1 MGNLPEEPAICQD
14 HRINLIKW
22 KKRTHHNFNMNKN
35 QKEAILLSF
44 LNKKDRYRRLAEYIL
59 QLMKNDPLMPKESLH
74 TIIYRIKDESRLIE
88 KIIKLNQKTDDLA
101 PIVEHNY
108 QERIND
114 LLGVR
119 MICLRL
125 SDVENVEAYLKLL
138 SEDNIITFLN
148 GPEHKRSFILP
159 VNPGDAL
166 PEAIDLRYTGY
177 SSIHYQIKLGQNADA
192 PKELTDIQFEL
203 QLRTILEEAWSEIDH
218 KYRYVS
224 SRSGVHLPEDINTG
238 FYSLSAYLQVAALHA
253 EHLCR
258 MAESHRLKK
267 VSKIKDIAQIVQG
280 DDVSANHMKKGE
292 ASQKLTSFEIQNRLK
307 KIVGFKITSRT
318 LIYIQKRLNE
328 INSVEEPHKTLQ
340 KLLSKNRL
348 MEFRSIFKEIFNA
361 GPFTKVKDRNIDL
374 INALNF
380 SIFWD
385 LQGKKVAHEGL
396 RNVLKWRKG
405 SSSC

>member
-1 MGNLPEEPAICQD
+1 MGNLREKSAKCQD
-14 HRINLIKW
+14 RRINLIKW

-44 LNKKDRYRRLAEYIL
+44 LNEKDRYRRLAEYIL

-88 KIIKLNQKTDDLA
+88 KIIKENQKTAHDLPA
-101 PIVEHNY
+101 IVEQNY

-177 SSIHYQIKLGQNADA
+177 SSIHYQITLGQNTDA

-224 SRSGVHLPEDINTG
+224 SRSGVQLPEDINTG
-238 FYSLSAYLQVAALHA
+238 FYSLSAYLQVAALQA

-258 MAESHRLKK
+258 MAESHNLEKGT
-267 VSKIKDIAQIVQG
+267 KIKDIAQIVQT

-292 ASQKLTSFEIQNRLK
+292 ASQKSTSFEIQNRLK
-307 KIVGFKITSRT
+307 NIVGFKITSRT
-318 LIYIQKRLNE
+318 LIYIQKRLSE

-340 KLLSKNRL
+340 KLLSKKRL
-348 MEFRSIFKEIFNA
+348 MEFRSIFKEIFSA
-361 GPFTKVKDRNIDL
+361 EPFAKVKDRNIDL

-396 RNVLKWRKG
+396 R
-405 SSSC
+405 